1 MNHLGQNYC
10 KQVFPE
16 DTHARVHIYSLAVA
30 FRIWSKPHYRAKS
43 FQHDLLANL
52 SNVAIPGTGIDVSI
66 NACMYSCMYVCIFMY
81 SARLK

>member
-1 MNHLGQNYC
+1 MSNLGQNYC
-10 KQVFPE
+10 KNVFPE

-52 SNVAIPGTGIDVSI
+52 SNVAIPGTGTDVSI
-66 NACMYSCMYVCIFMY
+66 NACINICTYVYSEANVG
-81 SARLK
+81 AA